1 MCLIASP
8 IVVQREA
15 FGQSRTVTF
24 SQSPV
29 RVRGELFFTTPFISH
44 APSESLSGWLRVTS
58 RSASSDGEMSEY
70 DLLSRLFSALS
81 RLFSVLSRLFSAL
94 SRLFSALS
102 RLFSAVIQ

>member
-44 APSESLSGWLRVTS
+44 APSETLSGRLRVTS
-58 RSASSDGEMSEY
+58 RSASADGEMSEY
-70 DLLSRLFSALS
+70 DLLPAVKNSAALFLFLARRRQRHAPISASQCFRRNLRS
-81 RLFSVLSRLFSAL
+81 LT
-94 SRLFSALS
+94 
-102 RLFSAVIQ
+102 